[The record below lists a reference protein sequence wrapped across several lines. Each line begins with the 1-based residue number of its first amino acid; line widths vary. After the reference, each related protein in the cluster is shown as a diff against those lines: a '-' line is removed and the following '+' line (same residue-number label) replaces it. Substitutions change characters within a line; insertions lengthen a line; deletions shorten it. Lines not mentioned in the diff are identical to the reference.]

1 MSDIERATILIRE
14 ISAALGS
21 RLLAI
26 EHIGSTAV
34 PQLAAKP
41 IIDLNGMLDSFAD
54 IDASIPILT
63 EMDIAHVISTFYRR
77 TAIIGTSTLFFGTHS
92 EEIRSGARAMPL

>member
-1 MSDIERATILIRE
+1 MGEIR
-14 ISAALGS
+14 AALGA

-54 IDASIPILT
+54 IDAAIPILT
-63 EMDIAHVISTFYRR
+63 EMAIGHVISIYYPKRAT
-77 TAIIGTSTLFFGTHS
+77 IGPSISFF
-92 EEIRSGARAMPL
+92 EMR

>member
-41 IIDLNGMLDSFAD
+41 IIDLKWQRFFVKVVDGHGPCHLHFLPKDSNHWVEHLIFR
-54 IDASIPILT
+54 DALRGDPI
-63 EMDIAHVISTFYRR
+63 RR
-77 TAIIGTSTLFFGTHS
+77 EGYCHS
-92 EEIRSGARAMPL
+92 EEKTRD